1 MVSKE
6 NRMDIIRPKIQSMPI
21 KRKSTTIWAPESL
34 RMLGKASMPLSLPMV
49 KLVRA
54 NPIQLLAILRTKA
67 LFPWFARTFSRPK
80 KANKAN
86 KSK

>member
-34 RMLGKASMPLSLPMV
+34 RTLGRASTPLSLPMV
-49 KLVRA
+49 KLVRV
-54 NPIQLLAILRTKA
+54 NPIQLLAILKTKA
-67 LFPWFARTFSRPK
+67 LCQWFARTFSRRK
-80 KANKAN
+80 RANKAN